1 MGEWTSRR
9 VDVEESGRLGVG
21 EGDRIRG
28 PAGVVIVTWAAM
40 GPAIGGTVTVHTF
53 CAGQLVG
60 ATSPLND
67 ATI

>member
-1 MGEWTSRR
+1 MSAFE
-9 VDVEESGRLGVG
+9 VP
-21 EGDRIRG
+21 
-28 PAGVVIVTWAAM
+28 PAVVIVTRAAV
-40 GPAIGGTVTVHTF
+40 GPAMGGTVTVHTF